1 MMLLYNNIMSEV
13 NESGILIPNYNNRAQ
28 SITSDWA
35 SLLSSIASSG
45 MSNAVQRTGYDN
57 SRLSQVG
64 TDPTAAAATQQ
75 QQQQA
80 QDQQQIQSD
89 SDASK
94 QKAKDE
100 TEGADEN
107 SSDSFL
113 LAMIFKI
120 VPIGVNVLKKGPVL
134 ADGLKNIALG
144 IANMIANLAMLSIV
158 LFIDTWTFTV
168 QWFYFV
174 FTMLLCMVFNLT
186 NLPKCILFYLFDL
199 FLLAVFMFIMS
210 VLLLID
216 VFFGVKKYVGISC
229 VGALMMAIGSIGQ
242 IDAAIY
248 GATGVHMFNYPDFI
262 LNLCYRCEMAGNLSG
277 FYKAAGKMGYDL
289 GVLVPDGIGGPIGE
303 FAGGIGQIVSIFSL

>member
-1 MMLLYNNIMSEV
+1 MSEV

-35 SLLSSIASSG
+35 SLLSSMASSG

-64 TDPTAAAATQQ
+64 TNPTAAAVVQQ

-303 FAGGIGQIVSIFSL
+303 FAGGIGEIVSIFSL